1 MRYKEISLCAC
12 CIEFRD
18 EGNLNKTY
26 FGVTGSSVVVLPL
39 IGRWNKGRYKRGKRD
54 GNLNKKHIL
63 YFGVLW
69 SFLGSSLVLRWSLTL
84 WELGR
89 YKGKRIL
96 IFVLSAQKKRIVE
109 CAFFLRMNYE

>member
-54 GNLNKKHIL
+54 GKEMAILIKSTFYISEFLGRSLVHPLFVLGYLHGSTKDGTSRRNLNK
-63 YFGVLW
+63 
-69 SFLGSSLVLRWSLTL
+69 
-84 WELGR
+84 
-89 YKGKRIL
+89 
-96 IFVLSAQKKRIVE
+96 SAKVHCVE
-109 CAFFLRMNYE
+109 RRV